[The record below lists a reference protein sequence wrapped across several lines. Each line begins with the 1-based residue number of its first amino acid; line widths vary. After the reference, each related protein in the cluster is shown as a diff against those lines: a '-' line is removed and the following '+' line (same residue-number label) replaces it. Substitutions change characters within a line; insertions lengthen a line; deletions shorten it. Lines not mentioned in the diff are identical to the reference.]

1 LPTTDLELE
10 KNLNL
15 VAAAEEEKVQELTG
29 KL

>member
-10 KNLNL
+10 KHLNL
-15 VAAAEEEKVQELTG
+15 VAAAEEEVQELTG